1 MADEKYSID
10 DILNEVGTNRGSGRN
25 KGVKRRADESVT
37 EIIDGGDEI
46 DRLIKAGRQNKK
58 RKPDISVTEVIDSI
72 AVKNAAKNGVQRP
85 PVKSAKQRTDEEVA
99 RRLAADISRA
109 ADNNSPVFP
118 ADDDDVVEYAARQR
132 TESEVRE
139 RIAKDIANA
148 ADVKRYHEL
157 TRRDVSSIEEED
169 DVTPYNPQR
178 ASDNDD
184 IVLHDAATFVP
195 TDTME
200 MRRQKRLS
208 DFQNAMNGFDSEAES
223 DSDNDLD
230 NNEDEFFTS
239 INPMDAPDKTS
250 ELPVVAK
257 EEETKK
263 APRSQRAQLYE
274 ETPEDTDTLAVSG
287 NELKALGREEH
298 IKEYTP
304 SVSRKREEPAEET
317 PARQTPFTGELHV
330 GESIIDALNK
340 KINEQSSDFD
350 AVTPDI
356 NVSISGRNEPEY
368 QEENEQLEK
377 IKQVNELAQK
387 KRRKISEF
395 ILDGRDDT
403 EENEPVSDEEEIF
416 DEFDDEDEEI
426 PVDLNDENV
435 IRDRLVRASKGLWG
449 RLIILGVLLLGTLFL
464 EAVGIFHWNIGRLAT
479 MITFRY
485 APDTYLYINLGVA
498 ILSFAV
504 CSSVV
509 SNGLMR
515 LIRLRPDGDTLCALA
530 HVGAIAA
537 MLPYFIKKSYT
548 QMGFSHMFLVI
559 SLGAIIC
566 NTISKLLTVKT
577 AQNNFAFIFGR
588 DNKYFIDR
596 PEGGGAEQL
605 AKGAVEGLPA
615 IASIR
620 KTEMLCDFIVS
631 AYCEDSSDRT
641 SRKITPVALGAAL
654 VGGIIAFFNCKSTLP
669 GASASWAATVASAIL
684 AVSASFSSSM
694 TVTLPM
700 YLASRKAKVRGTA
713 ILGYTA
719 AEDMS
724 ETNAVLVNAKMLFPA
739 ETVKIVNICG
749 YDTPKTRGE
758 GKINIDE
765 AIIYAASLAV
775 ASDSVM
781 ADALFHILNYKKE
794 LLKPVSG
801 CVYENNLGV
810 MGWIDRRRVLL
821 GTRSHMKAHEITV
834 PNTKKEAAANKDND
848 EVIYLAVGGEVCLLF
863 FVKPTANPVV
873 RRSVRELA
881 FRNISLVVKT
891 VDGMMTAPIIAKVFG
906 IDEERVRVLPYELH
920 GTFDENT
927 KFVSSASAAISSDG
941 SFASLSNAVTA
952 SRAIRDRANLGNI
965 LQFVGV
971 ALACIAAIV
980 FTLACNEDT
989 LRKFNMFNTFW
1000 ILLYSTVWGALTL
1013 GAQFFRRT

>member
-10 DILNEVGTNRGSGRN
+10 DILNEVGTNRGNGRN
-25 KGVKRRADESVT
+25 KGVKRRSADESVT

-46 DRLIKAGRQNKK
+46 DRLIKSGRQNKK

-72 AVKNAAKNGVQRP
+72 AIKNAAKNGVQRP
-85 PVKSAKQRTDEEVA
+85 PVKSAKQRTDEEVR

-109 ADNNSPVFP
+109 ADNKRPVSV
-118 ADDDDVVEYAARQR
+118 DNDDDVVEYAARQR
-132 TESEVRE
+132 TDSEVRE
-139 RIAKDIANA
+139 RIARDINNA

-157 TRRDVSSIEEED
+157 ARRDFSEPEEED
-169 DVTPYNPQR
+169 DVTPYNPRGEQGG
-178 ASDNDD
+178 DD

-195 TDTME
+195 SDTME
-200 MRRQKRLS
+200 MRRQKRLN
-208 DFQNAMNGFDSEAES
+208 DFQNAMSGIDSEAE
-223 DSDNDLD
+223 DTPDTD
-230 NNEDEFFTS
+230 EDELFTS
-239 INPMDAPDKTS
+239 LNPMDAPDKTS
-250 ELPVVAK
+250 ELPVIPK
-257 EEETKK
+257 EDEPKK
-263 APRSQRAQLYE
+263 SPRSLAYE

-287 NELKALGREEH
+287 NDLKALGREEH

-304 SVSRKREEPAEET
+304 TVSRRREEPAEE
-317 PARQTPFTGELHV
+317 PPVRQTPFTGELHV

-350 AVTPDI
+350 AVNPEI
-356 NVSISGRNEPEY
+356 NVPISGRNEPEI
-368 QEENEQLEK
+368 QEENDDLEK

-387 KRRKISEF
+387 KKRKISEF

-403 EENEPVSDEEEIF
+403 EENERVSDEDELFEEL
-416 DEFDDEDEEI
+416 DDEDEEA

-435 IRDRLVRASKGLWG
+435 IRDRLVRAAKGLWG
-449 RLIILGVLLLGTLFL
+449 RLIILGVLMLGALFL
-464 EAVGIFHWNIGRLAT
+464 EAVSIFRWNIGRLAT
-479 MITFRY
+479 IISFRY
-485 APDTYLYINLGVA
+485 APDTYLYINLGIA
-498 ILSFAV
+498 IISFAV

-509 SNGLMR
+509 SNGLIR
-515 LIRLRPDGDTLCALA
+515 LIKLRPDGDTLCALA

-548 QMGFSHMFLVI
+548 QMGYSHMFLVI

-566 NTISKLLTVKT
+566 NTVSKLLTVKT
-577 AQNNFAFIFGR
+577 AQKNFAFVFGR

-631 AYCEDSSDRT
+631 TYCEDASDRT
-641 SRKITPVALGAAL
+641 SRKITPIALGAAL
-654 VGGIIAFFNCKSTLP
+654 IGGVIAFFNCKSTIS
-669 GASASWAATVASAIL
+669 GASTSWAATVASAIL
-684 AVSASFSSSM
+684 AVSAAFSSSM

-700 YLASRKAKVRGTA
+700 YLASRKAKARGAA

-719 AEDMS
+719 AEEMS

-739 ETVKIVNICG
+739 ESVKIVNICG

-794 LLKPVSG
+794 LLKNVSG

-821 GTRSHMKAHEITV
+821 GTRAHMKAHEITV

-863 FVKPTANPVV
+863 FVKPTAHPIV

-891 VDGMMTAPIIAKVFG
+891 VDGMITAPIIARVFG
-906 IDEERVRVLPYELH
+906 IDEARVKVLPYELH

-952 SRAIRDRANLGNI
+952 SRAIRERANLGNI

-971 ALACIAAIV
+971 VLACIAMIV
-980 FTLACNEDT
+980 FTLASNEDT

>member
-10 DILNEVGTNRGSGRN
+10 DILNEVGTSRGNN
-25 KGVKRRADESVT
+25 KGVKRRSADESVT

-46 DRLIKAGRQNKK
+46 DRLIKAGRQNKN

-109 ADNNSPVFP
+109 ADNKPPVSL
-118 ADDDDVVEYAARQR
+118 DEDDDVVEYAARQR

-139 RIAKDIANA
+139 RIAKDISNA

-157 TRRDVSSIEEED
+157 TRRDVSNLEEED
-169 DVTPYNPQR
+169 DVTPYNPQ
-178 ASDNDD
+178 SSGDD
-184 IVLHDAATFVP
+184 IVLHDASTFVP
-195 TDTME
+195 SDTME
-200 MRRQKRLS
+200 MRRAKKLNE
-208 DFQNAMNGFDSEAES
+208 FQINSELEAEAR
-223 DSDNDLD
+223 D
-230 NNEDEFFTS
+230 EDELFTS

-250 ELPVVAK
+250 ELPVISK
-257 EEETKK
+257 EDETKK
-263 APRSQRAQLYE
+263 ISKSQSYE

-304 SVSRKREEPAEET
+304 SVSRRREEPAEET

-330 GESIIDALNK
+330 GETIIDALNK
-340 KINEQSSDFD
+340 KISDD
-350 AVTPDI
+350 AAAPVIDVP
-356 NVSISGRNEPEY
+356 ISGKNGAEAYSEAD
-368 QEENEQLEK
+368 ENEQLEK

-403 EENEPVSDEEEIF
+403 AENDPVSDDELFEEL
-416 DEFDDEDEEI
+416 DDEDEET

-435 IRDRLVRASKGLWG
+435 IRDRLTRASKGLWG

-464 EAVGIFHWNIGRLAT
+464 EAVSIFRWNIGRLAT
-479 MITFRY
+479 MISFRY
-485 APDTYLYINLGVA
+485 APDTYLYINIGVA
-498 ILSFAV
+498 ILSFTV

-509 SNGLMR
+509 SNGFMR
-515 LIRLRPDGDTLCALA
+515 LIKLRPDGDTLCALA
-530 HVGAIAA
+530 HTGAIAA
-537 MLPYFIKKSYT
+537 LLPYLFGKTYT
-548 QMGFSHMFLVI
+548 QLGFSHIFLAV

-566 NTISKLLTVKT
+566 NTVSKLLTVKT

-631 AYCEDSSDRT
+631 TYCEDSSDRT
-641 SRKITPVALGAAL
+641 SRKITPIALGAAL
-654 VGGIIAFFNCKSTLP
+654 VGGVIAFFNCKSSLP
-669 GASASWAATVASAIL
+669 GSAASWAATVASAIL
-684 AVSASFSSSM
+684 AVSAAFSSSM

-700 YLASRKAKVRGTA
+700 YLASRKAKTRGTA

-794 LLKPVSG
+794 LLKSVSG
-801 CVYENNLGV
+801 CVYENSLGV

-821 GTRSHMKAHEITV
+821 GTRAHMKAHEITV

-906 IDEERVRVLPYELH
+906 IDEERVKVLPYELH

-971 ALACIAAIV
+971 ALACVAAIV
-980 FTLACNEDT
+980 FTLACSEDT
-989 LRKFNMFNTFW
+989 LRKFNMFNTFF

>member
-10 DILNEVGTNRGSGRN
+10 DILNEVGTSRN
-25 KGVKRRADESVT
+25 KGVKRRSADESVT

-46 DRLIKAGRQNKK
+46 DRLIKSGRQSKK

-109 ADNNSPVFP
+109 ADNKRPVVI
-118 ADDDDVVEYAARQR
+118 DDEDDVVEYAAKQR
-132 TESEVRE
+132 TDSEVRE

-157 TRRDVSSIEEED
+157 SRRDVNALEEED
-169 DVTPYNPQR
+169 DVTPYNPNSQG
-178 ASDNDD
+178 DDDD
-184 IVLHDAATFVP
+184 IVLHDASTFVP
-195 TDTME
+195 SDTME
-200 MRRQKRLS
+200 MRRQKKIS
-208 DFQNAMNGFDSEAES
+208 EFQIGFDGVS
-223 DSDNDLD
+223 DDTDTH
-230 NNEDEFFTS
+230 EDELFTS
-239 INPMDAPDKTS
+239 LNPMDYKEKTS
-250 ELPVVAK
+250 ELAVEIKDSEPK
-257 EEETKK
+257 
-263 APRSQRAQLYE
+263 RSRNDE

-304 SVSRKREEPAEET
+304 SVSRKKEEPEPE
-317 PARQTPFTGELHV
+317 PEQRQTPFTGELHV

-356 NVSISGRNEPEY
+356 NVQISGKNEPEL

-403 EENEPVSDEEEIF
+403 EENERVSDEDEELF
-416 DEFDDEDEEI
+416 EELDDEDEEI
-426 PVDLNDENV
+426 PVDLNNENV
-435 IRDRLVRASKGLWG
+435 IRDRLIRASKGLWG
-449 RLIILGVLLLGTLFL
+449 RLLILGVLLLGTLFL
-464 EAVGIFHWNIGRLAT
+464 EAVSIFQWKIGRLAN
-479 MITFRY
+479 IISFRY
-485 APDTYLYINLGVA
+485 APDTYLYINLGIA

-515 LIRLRPDGDTLCALA
+515 LIKLRPDGDTLCALA

-537 MLPYFIKKSYT
+537 MLPYFIGKTYT
-548 QMGFSHMFLVI
+548 QLGFSHMFLAV

-566 NTISKLLTVKT
+566 NTVSKLLTVKT
-577 AQNNFAFIFGR
+577 AQNNFAFVFGR
-588 DNKYFIDR
+588 DSKYIIDR

-620 KTEMLCDFIVS
+620 KTEMLCDFIIS
-631 AYCEDSSDRT
+631 TYCEDSSDRT
-641 SRKITPVALGAAL
+641 SRKITPIALVVAL
-654 VGGIIAFFNCKSTLP
+654 VGGIIAFFSCKSNLP
-669 GASASWAATVASAIL
+669 GSSLSWAATVSSAVL
-684 AVSASFSSSM
+684 AVSAAFSSSM

-700 YLASRKAKVRGTA
+700 YLASRKAKARGTA
-713 ILGYTA
+713 ILGYVA

-794 LLKPVSG
+794 LLKSVSG

-821 GTRSHMKAHEITV
+821 GTRAHMKAHEITV

-881 FRNISLVVKT
+881 FRDISLVVKT
-891 VDGMMTAPIIAKVFG
+891 VDGMMTAPVIARVFG
-906 IDEERVRVLPYELH
+906 IDESRVRVLPYELH
-920 GTFDENT
+920 GTFEENT
-927 KFVSSASAAISSDG
+927 KFVSSASAAVSSDG

-971 ALACIAAIV
+971 VLGCIAAVV
-980 FTLACNEDT
+980 FTLATNEDT
-989 LRKFNMFNTFW
+989 LRKFNLFNTFFV
-1000 ILLYSTVWGALTL
+1000 LLYSTVWGALTL

>member
-25 KGVKRRADESVT
+25 KGVKRRSADESVT

-46 DRLIKAGRQNKK
+46 DRLIKSGRQKKK
-58 RKPDISVTEVIDSI
+58 RKYDISVTEVIDSI

-109 ADNNSPVFP
+109 ADNKRPV
-118 ADDDDVVEYAARQR
+118 AAGDDDDVVEYAARQR
-132 TESEVRE
+132 TNSEVRE
-139 RIAKDIANA
+139 RIARDINNA

-157 TRRDVSSIEEED
+157 TRRDFSDLEEED
-169 DVTPYNPQR
+169 DVTPYAPKGT
-178 ASDNDD
+178 DDD
-184 IVLHDAATFVP
+184 IVLHDASTFVP
-195 TDTME
+195 SDTME
-200 MRRQKRLS
+200 MRRKKKLD
-208 DFQNAMNGFDSEAES
+208 DFQNAMSGFDSEAE
-223 DSDNDLD
+223 DDQD
-230 NNEDEFFTS
+230 NNEDELFTS
-239 INPMDAPDKTS
+239 LNPMDAPDKTS
-250 ELPVVAK
+250 ELPVVPK
-257 EEETKK
+257 EEEKFPK
-263 APRSQRAQLYE
+263 ARNFE

-287 NELKALGREEH
+287 NDLKALGREEH

-304 SVSRKREEPAEET
+304 SVSRRREAPEEEA

-350 AVTPDI
+350 AVNPEI
-356 NVSISGRNEPEY
+356 NVPISGKNEPEIH
-368 QEENEQLEK
+368 EENDDLEK

-387 KRRKISEF
+387 KKRKISEF

-403 EENEPVSDEEEIF
+403 EENERVSDE
-416 DEFDDEDEEI
+416 DELFGELDDEDEAA

-464 EAVGIFHWNIGRLAT
+464 EAVSIFQWKIGRLAT
-479 MITFRY
+479 MISFRY
-485 APDTYLYINLGVA
+485 APDTYLYINLGIA

-515 LIRLRPDGDTLCALA
+515 LIKLRPDGDTLCALA

-548 QMGFSHMFLVI
+548 QMGYSHMFLVI

-566 NTISKLLTVKT
+566 NTVSKLLTVKT
-577 AQNNFAFIFGR
+577 AQTNFAFVFGR
-588 DNKYFIDR
+588 DSKYFIDR

-631 AYCEDSSDRT
+631 TYCEDASDRT
-641 SRKITPVALGAAL
+641 SRKITPIALGAAL
-654 VGGIIAFFNCKSTLP
+654 VGGVIAFFNCKSTLP
-669 GASASWAATVASAIL
+669 GSSASWAATAASAIL
-684 AVSASFSSSM
+684 AVSAAFSSSM

-700 YLASRKAKVRGTA
+700 YLASRKAKARGAA

-719 AEDMS
+719 AEEMS
-724 ETNAVLVNAKMLFPA
+724 ETNAVLVNARMLFPA

-821 GTRSHMKAHEITV
+821 GTRAHMKAHEITV

-863 FVKPTANPVV
+863 FVKPTAHPVV

-891 VDGMMTAPIIAKVFG
+891 VDGMITAPIIAKVFG
-906 IDEERVRVLPYELH
+906 IDESRVRVLPYELH

-952 SRAIRDRANLGNI
+952 SRAIRERANLGNI

-971 ALACIAAIV
+971 VLACIAMIV
-980 FTLACNEDT
+980 FTLASNEDT

>member
-10 DILNEVGTNRGSGRN
+10 DILNEVGSNQSSNRN
-25 KGVKRRADESVT
+25 KGVKRRSADESVT

-46 DRLIKAGRQNKK
+46 DRLIKSGRQKGK

-85 PVKSAKQRTDEEVA
+85 PVKSAKQRTDEEVR

-109 ADNNSPVFP
+109 SDNRRPVA

-132 TESEVRE
+132 TDSEVRE
-139 RIAKDIANA
+139 RIARDISNA

-157 TRRDVSSIEEED
+157 TRRDVTDFEEED
-169 DVTPYNPQR
+169 DVTPYNPQGG
-178 ASDNDD
+178 DDD

-195 TDTME
+195 SDTME
-200 MRRQKRLS
+200 MRRRNRINEFGNAINIVSEEQS
-208 DFQNAMNGFDSEAES
+208 DPETS
-223 DSDNDLD
+223 
-230 NNEDEFFTS
+230 EDELFTS
-239 INPMDAPDKTS
+239 LNPMDAPDKTS
-250 ELPVVAK
+250 ELPAISK
-257 EEETKK
+257 ENELKK
-263 APRSQRAQLYE
+263 SPKAQKYPEFE

-287 NELKALGREEH
+287 NDLKALGREEH

-304 SVSRKREEPAEET
+304 SVSRKREEPEERA
-317 PARQTPFTGELHV
+317 PERQTPFTGELHV

-350 AVTPDI
+350 AVTPEI
-356 NVSISGRNEPEY
+356 NVPISGKNAPEY
-368 QEENEQLEK
+368 QEENDDLEK

-387 KRRKISEF
+387 KKRKISEF

-403 EENEPVSDEEEIF
+403 EENERVSDEDELFE
-416 DEFDDEDEEI
+416 EFDDEDEET

-435 IRDRLVRASKGLWG
+435 IRDRLARASKGLWG

-464 EAVGIFHWNIGRLAT
+464 EAVSIFQWKIGRIAT
-479 MITFRY
+479 MISFRY
-485 APDTYLYINLGVA
+485 APDTYLYINIGIA

-509 SNGLMR
+509 SNGFTR
-515 LIRLRPDGDTLCALA
+515 LIKLRPDGDTLCALA

-537 MLPYFIKKSYT
+537 MLPYFIGKTYT
-548 QMGFSHMFLVI
+548 QLGFSHMFLAV
-559 SLGAIIC
+559 SLGAIVC
-566 NTISKLLTVKT
+566 NTVSKLLTVKT
-577 AQNNFAFIFGR
+577 AQKNFAFVFGR

-631 AYCEDSSDRT
+631 TYCEDSSDRT
-641 SRKITPVALGAAL
+641 SRKITPIALGAAL
-654 VGGIIAFFNCKSTLP
+654 VGGIIAFFNCKAAYTGS
-669 GASASWAATVASAIL
+669 AASWAATAASAIL
-684 AVSASFSSSM
+684 AVSAAFSSSM

-700 YLASRKAKVRGTA
+700 YLASRKAKARGAA

-719 AEDMS
+719 AEEMS

-794 LLKPVSG
+794 LLKNVSG

-821 GTRSHMKAHEITV
+821 GTRAHMKAHEITV

-863 FVKPTANPVV
+863 FVKPTAHPVV

-891 VDGMMTAPIIAKVFG
+891 VDGMITAPIIARVFG
-906 IDEERVRVLPYELH
+906 IDESRVKVLPYELH

-952 SRAIRDRANLGNI
+952 SRAIRERANLGNI

-971 ALACIAAIV
+971 VIACIAMIV
-980 FTLACNEDT
+980 FAIASNEDT